1 MTGRVSSIPARS
13 GPAGSAAPLLALAG
27 VTLAGWMAVA
37 LQPRLLSL
45 VGILDYGLWF
55 LDTHAVLSA
64 NDAVASGLDP
74 ARPNPLD
81 HLGRPHSYSDWWF
94 VLGWAGLG
102 RAHNFGVGLAWVA
115 GFLATALWALRP
127 RDWPE
132 MAVAALLLLSPPVLL
147 AVQRGNNDLV
157 IFALLAA
164 AGGLLR
170 AAERWRWLAAGGLI
184 GLATGLK
191 FYPAAAA
198 GVFLLVPGRRKGP
211 ALVWAAAGVAA
222 VLWSVWP
229 AVGRGFFAILPD
241 VHKVGAGILLA
252 DLGLTEPG
260 WRVLAGAVVA
270 GGGLA
275 LAAGGFAGWSGAD
288 EAAHLQARAWF
299 TLAAAVLVGSFLVGI
314 GYAYR
319 WIFLLLLP
327 AWLWRC
333 APVTP
338 RARLGR
344 SVLWALLAGLVW
356 ADGLFCL
363 VLNLG
368 FMPRPQTD
376 VDAWM
381 KTWRLLTQ
389 PLHWVLM
396 VWLCAWLWT
405 LLPVPAQVRKYFPQ
419 PLSS

>member
-1 MTGRVSSIPARS
+1 MTGRASSHP
-13 GPAGSAAPLLALAG
+13 GPVGVAASAAPLLALAG
-27 VTLAGWMAVA
+27 IVLAGWMAVA

-55 LDTHAVLSA
+55 LDTHAILSA
-64 NDAVASGLDP
+64 NDAVAAGLDP

-94 VLGWAGLG
+94 LLGWAGLG

-127 RDWPE
+127 RDWRE

-164 AGGLLR
+164 AGGLLT
-170 AAERWRWLAAGGLI
+170 AAEGWRWLAAGGLI

-211 ALVWAAAGVAA
+211 ALAWAAAGIAA

-241 VHKVGAGILLA
+241 VHKVGAGVLLA
-252 DLGLTEPG
+252 DLGLAEPA
-260 WRVLAGAVVA
+260 WRVLAGGLVA
-270 GGGLA
+270 GAGLA
-275 LAAGGFAGWSGAD
+275 LATVGMTDWNGAD
-288 EAAHLQARAWF
+288 DGADLRARAWF

-314 GYAYR
+314 GYVYR

-333 APVTP
+333 VPATS
-338 RARLGR
+338 RARVGR
-344 SVLWALLAGLVW
+344 GVLWGLLAGLVW

-363 VLNLG
+363 VLNLV
-368 FMPRPQTD
+368 FMPRPQVD

-396 VWLCAWLWT
+396 AWLCAWLWT
-405 LLPVPAQVRKYFPQ
+405 LVPVPAPVRKLFRNPVS
-419 PLSS
+419 P